1 MPFGNGEPMTQAPEQ
16 LAPGR
21 LQRRKALTRATIV
34 QAATSLFHSSGYEE
48 TSIQQIA
55 ELADTGVGTLY
66 GYFSSK
72 EEILRE
78 VLKSSSDA
86 ALLSYFAAV
95 DETTGYVDRVVT
107 AMRVLADY
115 IRDNRL
121 VLAAAFQTAAR
132 DRRLDANWAEMLT
145 SSFAQLIST
154 GIERG
159 EIAPLP
165 VQTTARVLIA
175 TCTMA
180 MLGIGVWDGR
190 DGDETLADVETITR
204 QLLSAP
210 LLASPA

>member
-1 MPFGNGEPMTQAPEQ
+1 MTQAPEI

-21 LQRRKALTRATIV
+21 LQRRKALTRAAIV
-34 QAATSLFHSSGYEE
+34 QSATELFHRNGYEE

-78 VLKSSSDA
+78 VLKVRSDA
-86 ALLSYFAAV
+86 ALSSYFEAV
-95 DETTGYVDRVVT
+95 DESTGYVDRVVT
-107 AMRVLADY
+107 AIRVLAGF

-132 DRRLDANWAEMLT
+132 DRRLDAHWAEMLT
-145 SSFAQLIST
+145 SSFSQLIST

-165 VQTTARVLIA
+165 IETTTRMLIG

-180 MLGIGVWDGR
+180 MLRIGVWDGQ
-190 DGDETLADVETITR
+190 DGDETLADLETITR
-204 QLLSAP
+204 RLLGARP
-210 LLASPA
+210 

>member
-1 MPFGNGEPMTQAPEQ
+1 MTQAPET
-16 LAPGR
+16 LTPGR
-21 LQRRKALTRATIV
+21 LQRRKALTRAAIV
-34 QAATSLFHSSGYEE
+34 QSATDLFHRNGYEE

-66 GYFSSK
+66 GYFASK

-78 VLKSSSDA
+78 VLKIRSDA
-86 ALLSYFAAV
+86 ALSSYFAAV
-95 DETTGYVDRVVT
+95 DANTGYVDRVVT
-107 AMRVLADY
+107 AMRVLAGY

-121 VLAAAFQTAAR
+121 VLVAAFQTAAR
-132 DRRLDANWAEMLT
+132 DRHLDAHWAEMLT
-145 SSFAQLIST
+145 TSFSLLIST

-165 VQTTARVLIA
+165 VETTARMLIG

-204 QLLSAP
+204 QVLGSRP
-210 LLASPA
+210 